1 MLVNI
6 VFSRYYLCM
15 DPIQIHNYIE
25 RLGNLLRNE
34 IRQLGSASGLLPVQL
49 EALHYLSICNRF
61 SDTSTGVA
69 EYLGQTKGTV
79 SQTLKVLE
87 RKGLIERHVDA
98 ADKRVIHLRVTGA
111 GEDLLSG
118 IVPAPNF
125 VKGLETVEG
134 KTRRQMGDSLG
145 LLLERLQQANG
156 SRSFGVCRSC
166 RYNGVDEQGGFFCN
180 LIKAPL
186 SGTDVQRVCREHV
199 RAA

>member
-1 MLVNI
+1 
-6 VFSRYYLCM
+6 M
-15 DPIQIHNYIE
+15 DAQEIHNYIE

-34 IRQLGSASGLLPVQL
+34 IRQLGSSFGLLPVQL

-87 RKGLIERHVDA
+87 RKGLIERQVDE
-98 ADKRVIHLRVTGA
+98 ADKRVIHLKVTGA
-111 GEDLLSG
+111 GENLLTG

-125 VKGLETVEG
+125 VKGLETVER
-134 KTRRQMGDSLG
+134 KSRRQMGDSLG

-180 LIKAPL
+180 LIKTPL
-186 SGTDVQRVCREHV
+186 SGRDVQRVCREHV